1 MANARWPLAALLIAP
16 IFFGAPFDRANAGC
30 RYSVK
35 GNYICIVRVMANPR
49 TPHLNTAYTTFNGQP
64 VTMKVDC
71 SDFTFNMGDGWVKFE
86 IDSPIHE
93 VCSKWSF

>member
-1 MANARWPLAALLIAP
+1 MNAQQSLARLLVISTLPVAP
-16 IFFGAPFDRANAGC
+16 YDSANAGC
-30 RYSVK
+30 SYSYK
-35 GNYICIVRVMANPR
+35 GSYICIIKVTASPS
-49 TPHLNTAYTTFNGQP
+49 TPHLNTVYTTYNGEP

-71 SDFTFNMGDGWVKFE
+71 SDFTFNMGSGWAKFE